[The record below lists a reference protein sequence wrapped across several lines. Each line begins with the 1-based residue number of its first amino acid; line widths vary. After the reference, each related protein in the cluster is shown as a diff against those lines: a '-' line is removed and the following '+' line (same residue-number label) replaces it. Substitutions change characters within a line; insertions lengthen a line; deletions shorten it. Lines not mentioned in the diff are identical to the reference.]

1 MHVHCTRKDVRALFR
16 NKKITWIEFKIHH
29 FTLSALSYNFA
40 VDNYH
45 PLASK
50 KGFLPTPFLDETGH
64 PRDFDWKPIE
74 DEDLESKS
82 MLYTEDYSLLFYVC
96 SFRPQCQQMNL
107 KLGKS

>member
-1 MHVHCTRKDVRALFR
+1 MIIILEGQYICLGLC
-16 NKKITWIEFKIHH
+16 IHLQYMFI
-29 FTLSALSYNFA
+29 FTSFPFSALSYNFA

-82 MLYTEDYSLLFYVC
+82 LVI
-96 SFRPQCQQMNL
+96 
-107 KLGKS
+107 K

>member
-1 MHVHCTRKDVRALFR
+1 MFIAEVQQKTCSVSE
-16 NKKITWIEFKIHH
+16 KKITWIEFTILY
-29 FTLSALSYNFA
+29 FILSALSYNFA

-82 MLYTEDYSLLFYVC
+82 TLYTENYSLLSYVC
-96 SFRPQCQQMNL
+96 SFRP
-107 KLGKS
+107 